1 MSKPTAEQIQKAKD
15 LIWQYI
21 DEHNKELMILKAN
34 TDSLK
39 DNNLEMDTITLCYQ
53 YKNPCSLCNNS

>member
-1 MSKPTAEQIQKAKD
+1 MEYFTAEKIQKAKD
-15 LIWQYI
+15 FIWQYI

-39 DNNLEMDTITLCYQ
+39 DNNLEMDKITLGYQ
-53 YKNPCSLCNNS
+53 YKNPCPPCSNS